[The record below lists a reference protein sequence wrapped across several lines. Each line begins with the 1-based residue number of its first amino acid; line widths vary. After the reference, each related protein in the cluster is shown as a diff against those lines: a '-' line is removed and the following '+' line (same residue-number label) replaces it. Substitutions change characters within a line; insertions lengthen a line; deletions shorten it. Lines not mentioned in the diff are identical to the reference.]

1 MRAVTISEYPQ
12 LILYSTS
19 ACHLCEQALALIQPI
34 IAQGLQVREVDIS
47 ESDELFERY
56 GILIPVLR
64 RQDSGAELNW
74 PFDLDAVKELLV
86 VSLPG

>member
-1 MRAVTISEYPQ
+1 VTIDADIPA

-19 ACHLCEQALALIQPI
+19 ACHLCEQALELMQPLVAAGCEI
-34 IAQGLQVREVDIS
+34 RVVDIS

-64 RQDSGAELNW
+64 RVASGAELNW
-74 PFDLDAVKELLV
+74 PFDLEAIADLLEKKEA
-86 VSLPG
+86 